1 MDWKFSGGTF
11 RGSTSSLL
19 FIVSADVR
27 YGSVSVALAAGVSVS
42 VALVA
47 GVSVSAALVAGVSV
61 SMSIVSVGV
70 SADHLHTASTH

>member
-19 FIVSADVR
+19 FIVSARVRDVSV
-27 YGSVSVALAAGVSVS
+27 SVSVALA
-42 VALVA
+42 
-47 GVSVSAALVAGVSV
+47 AGVSV

>member
-19 FIVSADVR
+19 FIVSADV
-27 YGSVSVALAAGVSVS
+27 SVSVSAALAAD
-42 VALVA
+42 
-47 GVSVSAALVAGVSV
+47 VSVSAALVAGVSV

>member
-19 FIVSADVR
+19 FIVSAAVSV
-27 YGSVSVALAAGVSVS
+27 SVSVALAAD
-42 VALVA
+42 
-47 GVSVSAALVAGVSV
+47 VSVSAALVAGVSV

>member
-19 FIVSADVR
+19 FIVSARVR
-27 YGSVSVALAAGVSVS
+27 DVSVS

-61 SMSIVSVGV
+61 SMSSVSVGV

>member
-19 FIVSADVR
+19 FIVSA
-27 YGSVSVALAAGVSVS
+27 GVS
-42 VALVA
+42 
-47 GVSVSAALVAGVSV
+47 VSVSAALVADVSV
-61 SMSIVSVGV
+61 SAALAADVSVSTALVTGVSMSSVSVGV

>member
-11 RGSTSSLL
+11 LGSTSSLL
-19 FIVSADVR
+19 FIVSAGVR
-27 YGSVSVALAAGVSVS
+27 DVSVS

-47 GVSVSAALVAGVSV
+47 GVSVSS
-61 SMSIVSVGV
+61 VSVGV

>member
-19 FIVSADVR
+19 FIVSAGVR
-27 YGSVSVALAAGVSVS
+27 DVSVS

-47 GVSVSAALVAGVSV
+47 DVSV
-61 SMSIVSVGV
+61 SMSSVSVGV

>member
-19 FIVSADVR
+19 FIVSAGVR
-27 YGSVSVALAAGVSVS
+27 DVSVALVADVSVSAALVAGVSVS

-47 GVSVSAALVAGVSV
+47 GVSVS
-61 SMSIVSVGV
+61 MSSVSVGV

>member
-11 RGSTSSLL
+11 LGSTSSLL
-19 FIVSADVR
+19 LIVSAGVRDV
-27 YGSVSVALAAGVSVS
+27 SVSVSVS

-47 GVSVSAALVAGVSV
+47 GVSVSS
-61 SMSIVSVGV
+61 VSVGV

>member
-11 RGSTSSLL
+11 LGSTSSLL
-19 FIVSADVR
+19 LILSAGVR
-27 YGSVSVALAAGVSVS
+27 DVSVS

-47 GVSVSAALVAGVSV
+47 GSVSVSS
-61 SMSIVSVGV
+61 VSVGV

>member
-11 RGSTSSLL
+11 LGSTSSLL
-19 FIVSADVR
+19 FIVSASVR
-27 YGSVSVALAAGVSVS
+27 DVSVR

-47 GVSVSAALVAGVSV
+47 GSVSVSVS
-61 SMSIVSVGV
+61 SVSVGV